1 MRRIC
6 ADLGG
11 GGDIGNRILN
21 PCLAFLWCSMF
32 LLWLFCVINS
42 GCINPEAPRNVYQY
56 TDSVSDS
63 LETFKP
69 EMFLVRL
76 KHIQN
81 QTEGYL
87 FSRPEQFSK

>member
-1 MRRIC
+1 
-6 ADLGG
+6 
-11 GGDIGNRILN
+11 
-21 PCLAFLWCSMF
+21 MF

-76 KHIQN
+76 KYIQN
-81 QTEGYL
+81 HTKGYL
-87 FSRPEQFSK
+87 FTCPEQLKEGLRKMENLNGICPPPLNVINFH